1 MICQV
6 CNESSAAF
14 ERDGGAHRLR
24 ICYTCL
30 ARSGMHLLGGWR
42 LLPVGQPPAACPECG
57 QSWEAFAREGRAG
70 CPACA
75 ARFAPALKRLLERA
89 AQAHTPSTPPPAAPA
104 DRAPEEAELSLAL
117 LLEDYEL
124 AARIRDRLDK
134 GSARARV

>member
-1 MICQV
+1 
-6 CNESSAAF
+6 
-14 ERDGGAHRLR
+14 
-24 ICYTCL
+24 
-30 ARSGMHLLGGWR
+30 MHLLGGWR